1 MDNKT
6 MRFSDLDVRP
16 AFDSLESVWTRM
28 YVFYWRTKVSVFDSA
43 RRKVFGAKMEED
55 EKSE

>member
-1 MDNKT
+1 